1 MVEETGVPDENHRL
15 TLHGLMENGFH
26 IKVAYAVHFSDTLF
40 ISVLLLFSS
49 SSYAKY
55 MLPERAPDQKYI
67 KHQKRERCRI
77 LWQKPERKTF
87 VVLQTQLLF
96 WTGDPLIFKK

>member
-1 MVEETGVPDENHRL
+1 MVEETEVPDENHRL

-67 KHQKRERCRI
+67 KHQKRTFAV
-77 LWQKPERKTF
+77 KDVGFYGKNRKE
-87 VVLQTQLLF
+87 
-96 WTGDPLIFKK
+96 KHS